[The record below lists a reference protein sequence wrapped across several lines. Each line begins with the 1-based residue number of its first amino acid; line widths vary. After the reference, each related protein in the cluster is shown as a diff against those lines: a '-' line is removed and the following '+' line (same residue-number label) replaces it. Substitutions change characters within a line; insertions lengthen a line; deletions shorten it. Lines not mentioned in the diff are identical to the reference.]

1 MEAMKVYAYHDA
13 GFPRGKQTQED
24 LEIYFESQPQK
35 VYWEQ
40 PNVDYDLWMSVLH
53 NNLLNQKVLSSI
65 FLFCWELTIG
75 RKRAINETIQLDRNC
90 FDGLRLK

>member
-1 MEAMKVYAYHDA
+1 
-13 GFPRGKQTQED
+13 
-24 LEIYFESQPQK
+24 
-35 VYWEQ
+35 
-40 PNVDYDLWMSVLH
+40 MSVLH
-53 NNLLNQKVLSSI
+53 NNLLNQKVLSSK